1 MGRNWNRAPSLN
13 TLRVFEATA
22 RLLSFTHAATEL
34 HVTQAAVSRQIRQL
48 ETALGKPLFIRLH
61 RRIELTGSG
70 RRLAADLARIF
81 DAIAHSLDAA
91 RGEARQT
98 IRVSVEPAF
107 AARWLLPRL
116 PRFLSAHRDIDVEI
130 DSTETMREI
139 GREADMAIRY
149 LEGSPRRIGRKS
161 SMLCAVT
168 TFPVLAP
175 KLNRRGKPL
184 RQPADLLQYPL
195 LHEDDGSYWQQW
207 FQAAGAQPNKAPRR
221 MRLNDVALVLQ
232 AAAEGQGV
240 ALGNDLLA
248 GADLRAGRLLKPFD
262 IEMACGAYWLLRSQ
276 AASSSSAQRAFADWL
291 RAELSATGKPT
302 QPA

>member
-1 MGRNWNRAPSLN
+1 MGRNWHRAPSLN

-22 RLLSFTHAATEL
+22 RLLSFTRAAIEL

-48 ETALGKPLFIRLH
+48 ESALGKPLFIRLH
-61 RRIELTGSG
+61 RRIELTASG
-70 RRLAADLARIF
+70 RRLAEDLARSF
-81 DAIAHSLDAA
+81 DMIAQSLDAV

-98 IRVSVEPAF
+98 IRLSVEPAF
-107 AARWLLPRL
+107 AARWLLPRV
-116 PRFLSAHRDIDVEI
+116 PRFLAAHRDVDVEI
-130 DSTETMREI
+130 DSTETLREI

-149 LEGSPRRIGRKS
+149 LEGSHRRADRKGS
-161 SMLCAVT
+161 LLCAVE

-175 KLNRRGKPL
+175 KLKRSGKPL

-195 LHEDDGSYWQQW
+195 LHEDDGRAWQRW

-240 ALGNDLLA
+240 ALGDDLLA
-248 GADLRAGRLLKPFD
+248 GDDLRAGRLLKPFE
-262 IEMACGAYWLLRSQ
+262 IEMPCGSYWLIRSQ
-276 AASSSSAQRAFADWL
+276 AASSSSAQRALDDWL
-291 RAELSATGKPT
+291 RGELATHED
-302 QPA
+302 